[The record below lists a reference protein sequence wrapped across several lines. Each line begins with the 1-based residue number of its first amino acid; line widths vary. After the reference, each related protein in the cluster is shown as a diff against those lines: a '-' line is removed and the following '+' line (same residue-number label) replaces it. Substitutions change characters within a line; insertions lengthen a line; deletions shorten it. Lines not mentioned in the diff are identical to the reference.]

1 MPAAGFHRSG
11 CGCLTARAKEPWRVR
26 RVGSD
31 ERTGE
36 PRERKKQTPTTRTEA
51 VTPSE
56 HLSALGMTLEFVN
69 RKLHNKLTRPTPSP
83 IISYRARTSDL
94 MVAPILLVYQW
105 PPQLFSFPPQKSAKR
120 YKILISIMSVGT
132 KRKYYVDGQL
142 WFDGNCP
149 RFVIIL
155 CGFRAVI
162 ALPGSMAVPGFR
174 AADSLSCFSFL

>member
-69 RKLHNKLTRPTPSP
+69 RKLHNKLTRPH
-83 IISYRARTSDL
+83 IE
-94 MVAPILLVYQW
+94 
-105 PPQLFSFPPQKSAKR
+105 
-120 YKILISIMSVGT
+120 
-132 KRKYYVDGQL
+132 RKLRNGAVDG
-142 WFDGNCP
+142 
-149 RFVIIL
+149 II
-155 CGFRAVI
+155 RIDDQQVSDHQEKEKRI
-162 ALPGSMAVPGFR
+162 I
-174 AADSLSCFSFL
+174 